1 MGRILGPDGEPI
13 ELDVLEEEIAGPS
26 LTGLRQVWTDS
37 VARGLTPARLVDLL
51 DSAAN
56 GLSHDYL
63 TLADDME
70 ERDPHYYSVLGTRKL
85 AIESLGVTVEAASDD
100 APQQRQA
107 DLVRAVVRSDDFE
120 PMLQEQLDA
129 LGKGYA
135 VSEIIWNRD
144 GREWVPE
151 RYEFRDQRWFTWDRD
166 TGRQIRLLHEDDPT
180 WGVPLK
186 PYKFIVH
193 RPRLRTALPVKSGL
207 ARIVAF
213 AWICKAY
220 ALKDW
225 LAFAEV
231 FGMPLRVGKYGP
243 NAKPEDISALRRAVA
258 NLGSDAAAIMPESM
272 KIEFEQIGNVTGGAE
287 LYERLC
293 TYLDKQMSKAVLGQT
308 MTADDGS
315 SMAQA
320 KVHNEVRLDLL
331 AADAKQ
337 LAATLNR
344 DLVRPL
350 IDLNFGPQDAY
361 PRIVIPVP
369 EQEDVPQLVNAIERL
384 VPLGLKVGMS
394 TIRDKIG
401 LPDPDKDEELLM
413 PARTKPAP
421 GSGAPLARARNVEE
435 RERIADPSPVP
446 ELAGRLADEAAD
458 PLRAWLEH
466 LRGLADQ
473 ASSLEELRDLVL
485 NAYSDLPTEQLAEVM
500 AMAFSAA
507 SAHGSEEVLDETGL
521 LGDGD

>member
-13 ELDVLEEEIAGPS
+13 ELDLLDEEIAGPS

-37 VARGLTPARLVDLL
+37 VARGLTPAQMVDLL

-85 AIESLGVTVEAASDD
+85 AIESLGVTVEAASDA

-107 DLVRAVVRSDDFE
+107 ELVRAVVRSDGFE

-135 VSEIIWNRD
+135 VNEIIWNRD
-144 GREWVPE
+144 GRQWVPE
-151 RYEFRDQRWFTWDRD
+151 RYEFRDQRWFVWDRE
-166 TGRQIRLLHEDDPT
+166 TGRQIRLLHEDNPT
-180 WGVPLK
+180 WGVPLQ

-243 NAKPEDISALRRAVA
+243 NAKREDISALRRAVA
-258 NLGSDAAAIMPESM
+258 NLGSDAAAVMPESM
-272 KIEFEQIGNVTGGAE
+272 KIEFQQVGNVTGGAE

-293 TYLDKQMSKAVLGQT
+293 TYLDKQVSKAVLGQT

-369 EQEDVPQLVNAIERL
+369 EQENVPQLVDAIERL

-401 LPDPDKDEELLM
+401 LPDPDKGEELLT
-413 PARTKPAP
+413 PARPEPAP
-421 GSGAPLARARNVEE
+421 GSGAPLQAAHNAQDRDG
-435 RERIADPSPVP
+435 IADPSPVP
-446 ELAGRLADEAAD
+446 ALTEGLSSEAAD
-458 PLRAWLEH
+458 PLRGWLNH
-466 LRGLADQ
+466 LKGLTEQ
-473 ASSLEELRDLVL
+473 ANSLEELRDLVL
-485 NAYSDLPTEQLAEVM
+485 NAYGDLPTEQLAEVM
-500 AMAFSAA
+500 AMAFAAA
-507 SAHGSEEVLDETGL
+507 SAHGSEELLDETGL

>member
-1 MGRILGPDGEPI
+1 MARIVGADGEPLD
-13 ELDVLEEEIAGPS
+13 LDVLEEEIAGPS
-26 LTGLRQVWTDS
+26 LTGIRQVWTES
-37 VARGLTPARLVDLL
+37 AASGLTPSQLVTLL
-51 DSAAN
+51 EAGAD
-56 GLSHDYL
+56 GRSHDYL

-70 ERDPHYYSVLGTRKL
+70 ERDQHYYSVLGTRKL
-85 AIESLGVTVEAASDD
+85 AIEGLQVTVEAASDD
-100 APQQRQA
+100 AAQKRHA
-107 DLVRAVVRSDDFE
+107 DLVRSVVRGDAFE
-120 PMLQEQLDA
+120 VMLSEQLDA

-135 VSEIIWNRD
+135 VNEIVWDRS

-166 TGRQIRLLHEDDPT
+166 TRRKIRLLHEDDPT
-180 WGVPLK
+180 FGVPLK
-186 PYKFIVH
+186 PYKFLVH
-193 RPRLRTALPVKSGL
+193 QPRLRTALPVKSGL

-220 ALKDW
+220 AMKDW

-243 NAKPEDISALRRAVA
+243 NAKREDISALRRAVA
-258 NLGSDAAAIMPESM
+258 NLGTDAAAIMPEGM
-272 KIEFEQIGNVTGGAE
+272 KIEFEQVGNVTGGAE

-293 TYLDKQMSKAVLGQT
+293 TYLDKQISKAVLGQT

-350 IDLNFGPQDAY
+350 IDLNYGQQPEY
-361 PRIVIPVP
+361 PCIRIQVP
-369 EQEDVPQLVNAIERL
+369 EQENIPDLVAAVQKL

-394 TIRDKIG
+394 TMRDKLG
-401 LPDPDKDEELLM
+401 LPDPDEDEELLV
-413 PARTKPAP
+413 AA
-421 GSGAPLARARNVEE
+421 SGGEPTPELGRARNSEG
-435 RERIADPSPVP
+435 RERIAQPSPVT
-446 ELAGRLADEAAD
+446 ALADQLGEEAQA
-458 PLRAWLEH
+458 PLREWTEQIRDLVE
-466 LRGLADQ
+466 Q
-473 ASSLEELRDLVL
+473 ASSLEELRDLIL
-485 NAYSDLPTEQLAEVM
+485 FAYGDLPTQQLGDLMGV
-500 AMAFSAA
+500 AFAA
-507 SAHGSEEVLDETGL
+507 AGAHGREAVLDETEHPENG
-521 LGDGD
+521 G